1 MGRQDPVLDELDA
14 PLPRHDALW
23 SRQETALSGQDSPF
37 SRQDAAS
44 GWLVAALQ
52 NPASPSRRL
61 EAVSFCA
68 ASRST
73 AVRCKAPNFNDGFGK

>member
-1 MGRQDPVLDELDA
+1 MGRQDPVLHGQDA
-14 PLPRHDALW
+14 PLPLHDALW
-23 SRQETALSGQDSPF
+23 SRQDTALSRQDSPF
-37 SRQDAAS
+37 RRQDAAS

-52 NPASPSRRL
+52 NPESPSRRL

-73 AVRCKAPNFNDGFGK
+73 AVRCKAPIFNDGFGK